1 MSNCITNIGL
11 EDCATSSPLQIDL
24 PGTLTRKL
32 GRQRMRFVPK
42 WLIRWLEKVICVPQ
56 MNALL
61 EAAWPATGGD
71 FARRVLEVLDVRTH
85 VVGTDRLP
93 DPNDRR
99 VMLVSNHPL
108 GGIEGMAL
116 IDLMSRHF
124 GGRVYVMVNDMLMA
138 IEPLREVFLPVNKH
152 GRQDHATAL
161 RVEEALASDNPVL
174 IFPAGL
180 VSRLLPRV
188 GVHDLPWKPAF
199 VNLAVR
205 HGRKVVPV
213 SCGGRNSMFFY
224 RLARWRRRLGIG
236 LNIEM
241 VRLPRE
247 VFGCQGTTLPIVI
260 GDPVDAADIKGGPQ
274 ARQTADD
281 LCRRVYSL
289 ARQVPTNI

>member
-1 MSNCITNIGL
+1 MSNCITHIGL
-11 EDCATSSPLQIDL
+11 EDCAAPSPLQIDL

-32 GRQRMRFVPK
+32 GERRMRFVPR

-71 FARRVLEVLDVRTH
+71 FARRVLEALNATTRIT
-85 VVGTDRLP
+85 GADRLP
-93 DPNDRR
+93 EPSDRR

-108 GGIEGMAL
+108 GGVEGMAL
-116 IDLMSRHF
+116 INLMSRHF

-152 GRQDHATAL
+152 GQQDHATAL
-161 RVEEALASDNPVL
+161 RVEEALASNNPVL

-180 VSRLLPRV
+180 VSRLQPKI
-188 GVHDLPWKPAF
+188 GVHDLTWKPAF

-213 SCGGRNSMFFY
+213 YCGGRNSMFFY
-224 RLARWRRRLGIG
+224 RLAQWRELLGIR

-247 VFGCQGTTLPIVI
+247 VFGQQGTTLPIVI
-260 GDPVDAADIKGGPQ
+260 GTPVEAADLKGGPH
-274 ARQTADD
+274 ARQTAAE
-281 LCRRVYSL
+281 LCERVYSL
-289 ARQVPTNI
+289 AAEAKS